1 MKRILLILV
10 PLTLSCSVKDAQI
23 CKFKDG
29 REAAV
34 SLTFD
39 DGILDHYTLVAPKLD
54 YNGLKATFWICGAN
68 IGTDDYYAHRLTWD
82 MCREMAAN
90 GHEISSHSWSHKN
103 FAKAT
108 EDEIREEV
116 QKNDEIIEREL
127 GQKPITFCY
136 PFNAITDAAA
146 AIVEEGR
153 VGVRTYQE
161 AQGQMNTHSTAESL
175 DAWLRK
181 VIDNREWGVTMT
193 HGIHD
198 GWDQWEDEKVLWNF
212 YERLSQKRDSVWVDT
227 FAKVASYIAER
238 DNCSIKVTKRGDK
251 VTITPTCTLDPALY
265 KEPLTA
271 HVLGRYIEFD
281 PFGGP
286 QTFDLSDPLFGKVL
300 NIIGDS
306 YVKNHVRP
314 YTETWHFKVAKKH
327 HMVYNNYGINGGCIA
342 FDRSW
347 IGFGKALVD
356 RYDLMS
362 DEADYVI
369 VIAGH
374 NDTGTIANSPDSEKV
389 FLERLDSLCSGIKT
403 KFPKAG
409 IGFVTPWNVNRAMF
423 PEVTEA
429 IRQAC
434 KKYDI
439 KLLDA
444 TKSII
449 DVRNDD
455 FRAKYFQGP
464 KDTAHLTD
472 EGHDLLLEW
481 GDEFFKSL

>member
-1 MKRILLILV
+1 MKKILLILV

-238 DNCSIKVTKRGDK
+238 DNCSIKVTKSWDDDNNSAGKRPDSIQVQLYADGTAYGDP
-251 VTITPTCTLDPALY
+251 VTLTSAGNWTYTWSSLPVKSNGNKIEYTVRELTEAGGYKSSVTGSAEDGFVITNTFTPTDSGGDVPDNENPSTPSTPTTPVTPGTTDNSGNGGTAEESGRETGIPSSGSGSTVPSASTSGSSNSDSASAGKSGTSSAPQTGDDMRIFLY
-265 KEPLTA
+265 GAVAAGSVTVLILLTA
-271 HVLGRYIEFD
+271 YRRRLKE
-281 PFGGP
+281 
-286 QTFDLSDPLFGKVL
+286 
-300 NIIGDS
+300 
-306 YVKNHVRP
+306 
-314 YTETWHFKVAKKH
+314 
-327 HMVYNNYGINGGCIA
+327 
-342 FDRSW
+342 
-347 IGFGKALVD
+347 
-356 RYDLMS
+356 
-362 DEADYVI
+362 
-369 VIAGH
+369 
-374 NDTGTIANSPDSEKV
+374 EK
-389 FLERLDSLCSGIKT
+389 
-403 KFPKAG
+403 
-409 IGFVTPWNVNRAMF
+409 
-423 PEVTEA
+423 
-429 IRQAC
+429 
-434 KKYDI
+434 
-439 KLLDA
+439 
-444 TKSII
+444 
-449 DVRNDD
+449 
-455 FRAKYFQGP
+455 
-464 KDTAHLTD
+464 
-472 EGHDLLLEW
+472 
-481 GDEFFKSL
+481 